1 MKLDYCLTPYTK
13 IKTQC
18 VKDLSVI
25 PETIK
30 LLEEYIGNTDCG
42 DFLKS
47 DHKVKGVKIN
57 KWVYVILE
65 SFWRRR

>member
-25 PETIK
+25 PETMK
-30 LLEEYIGNTDCG
+30 LLEEYIGNTD
-42 DFLKS
+42 
-47 DHKVKGVKIN
+47 
-57 KWVYVILE
+57 W
-65 SFWRRR
+65 